1 MFPLAIVAAPV
12 ELSKST
18 PPAPVVVIFG
28 VPPSVSVPPS
38 VTVWAPASFRVLIVC
53 GAVVVTL
60 AAFE

>member
-1 MFPLAIVAAPV
+1 MFVLAMVAAPV

-18 PPAPVVVIFG
+18 PPAPTNVLTG
-28 VPPSVSVPPS
+28 VPPSVRVPPS
-38 VTVWAPASFRVLIVC
+38 VTVWAPASFSVLIVC